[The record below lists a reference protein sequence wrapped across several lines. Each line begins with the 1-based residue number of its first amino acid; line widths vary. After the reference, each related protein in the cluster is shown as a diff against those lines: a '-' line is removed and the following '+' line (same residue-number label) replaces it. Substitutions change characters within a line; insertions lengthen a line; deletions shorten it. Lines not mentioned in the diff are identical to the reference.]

1 MERLTKKDEY
11 GNADIL
17 GVDSRDLQLNLDFES
32 FSKVTKAL
40 NKLAEYEDLEEQ
52 GLLLRLPCKV
62 GSELYFV
69 HKCPAYEKVDG
80 KLVPTEFYEIRD
92 LKFIILLIDY
102 IGKTLFLTRE
112 EAEEELRKMKKEA

>member
-1 MERLTKKDEY
+1 MERLTKRDKD
-11 GNADIL
+11 GNTYL
-17 GVDSRDLQLNLDFES
+17 RDGS
-32 FSKVTKAL
+32 FVSYIMSIK
-40 NKLAEYEDLEEQ
+40 KLAEYEELEEQ

-92 LKFIILLIDY
+92 LKFIVLLIDY